1 MNDYLVTFYTEQNR
15 RHEHQQI
22 GDWLLDLAKELHLSG
37 ATLSV
42 AAEGFGQDGKRHSA
56 HFFELADQ
64 PIQVTMALT
73 QIQHD
78 MLFQRLESEDL
89 ALFYIKTPAEIGTVG
104 RHRPSQ
110 ETESSSS

>member
-1 MNDYLVTFYTEQNR
+1 
-15 RHEHQQI
+15 
-22 GDWLLDLAKELHLSG
+22 
-37 ATLSV
+37 
-42 AAEGFGQDGKRHSA
+42 
-56 HFFELADQ
+56 
-64 PIQVTMALT
+64 MALT